1 MFVYI
6 YTLYTL
12 YKFGHTSHDTFWP
25 QNGNK
30 KTIGYYVLKD
40 QGPSLFNFEA
50 VWTLFIELQALQTK
64 GKFFLGALEWSY
76 MVPDLCFV
84 LGWPPSF
91 EPFHIPKYSII
102 HLEFK
107 TSKVQFSFRQRGCL
121 KTQGTVPPTFDASTA
136 FQ

>member
-40 QGPSLFNFEA
+40 QGPSLFNFDG

-64 GKFFLGALEWSY
+64 GKTCFGFPRMVLYGPWFFL
-76 MVPDLCFV
+76 V
-84 LGWPPSF
+84 LSWGDHQVLNPS
-91 EPFHIPKYSII
+91 
-102 HLEFK
+102 K
-107 TSKVQFSFRQRGCL
+107 T
-121 KTQGTVPPTFDASTA
+121 
-136 FQ
+136 

>member
-76 MVPDLCFV
+76 MVPDF
-84 LGWPPSF
+84 F
-91 EPFHIPKYSII
+91 
-102 HLEFK
+102 
-107 TSKVQFSFRQRGCL
+107 
-121 KTQGTVPPTFDASTA
+121 
-136 FQ
+136 